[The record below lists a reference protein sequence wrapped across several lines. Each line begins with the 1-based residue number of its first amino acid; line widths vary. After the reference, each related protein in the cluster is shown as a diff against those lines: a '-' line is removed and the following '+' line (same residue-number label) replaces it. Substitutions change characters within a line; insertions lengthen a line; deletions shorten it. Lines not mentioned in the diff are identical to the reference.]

1 MTWNFFLHQ
10 VGKELTNIRL
20 VKTLFNLA
28 RENKPSIVF
37 VDEID
42 SICGNRDALGA
53 SPLAAGI
60 KTEFMVQ
67 MDGVGH
73 NNDGVLVLAAT
84 NLPWSLDPALR
95 RRMQKKVY
103 IPLPDES
110 ARAKMFEIHVGETPC
125 GLTPAHYKD
134 LARRAKGLSGSDIGN
149 AVQDAKNKPIKKLS
163 SSKHWRKVSVTAMS
177 AIESC

>member
-1 MTWNFFLHQ
+1 
-10 VGKELTNIRL
+10 
-20 VKTLFNLA
+20 
-28 RENKPSIVF
+28 
-37 VDEID
+37 
-42 SICGNRDALGA
+42 
-53 SPLAAGI
+53 
-60 KTEFMVQ
+60 

-110 ARAKMFEIHVGETPC
+110 ARAKMFEIHVGETQC
-125 GLTPAHYKD
+125 GLTTAHYKD
-134 LARRAKGLSGSDIGN
+134 LARRTKGLSGSDIGN

-163 SSKHWRKVSVTAMS
+163 SSKHWRKVSISPMYAT
-177 AIESC
+177 ESC